1 MAAQDKNPNFENLP
15 PIDLGNGKVRYQ
27 LTARSVAVKATRP
40 GLDQTNA
47 AQPIPPVKP
56 KTPPQA
62 NN

>member
-1 MAAQDKNPNFENLP
+1 MPPLDKKPDFENLP

-40 GLDQTNA
+40 GLGDTNA